1 MARHVWIGEAG
12 VWQAALYY
20 SGPYVFSAVRGSRM
34 WCPHDIGR
42 DNWVWGEQ
50 GTLEMISSPHEVGEV
65 ALTERSPCREETGW
79 PVGGNGCCCILINY

>member
-1 MARHVWIGEAG
+1 M
-12 VWQAALYY
+12 
-20 SGPYVFSAVRGSRM
+20 YVFSVVRSSRM

-50 GTLEMISSPHEVGEV
+50 KTLEMMNSPHELGEV

-79 PVGGNGCCCILINY
+79 PLDEMVVVVVESYSFY

>member
-1 MARHVWIGEAG
+1 MIHFVARDVCVLGR
-12 VWQAALYY
+12 
-20 SGPYVFSAVRGSRM
+20 PYSRM

-65 ALTERSPCREETGW
+65 ALTEGSPCREETGW
-79 PVGGNGCCCILINY
+79 PVGGNGCCCCCCC